1 MLLSVIRDRLMI
13 SNQKDTGLLLRLSLR
28 FLKQKDRHQNKI
40 SKENDIFRC
49 IDEYKAQTYD
59 LVSYNTASYNVS

>member
-1 MLLSVIRDRLMI
+1 MLLSVIRDRLVI
-13 SNQKDTGLLLRLSLR
+13 SNQKNTGLLLCLSLR

-40 SKENDIFRC
+40 SKENDIFRR